1 MSTQVEAAFREGA
14 EGPSPAYPVGHT
26 DAYIRTFSRILA
38 ALRLAAATSVDDE
51 KLVALADAR
60 AAAILRGE

>member
-1 MSTQVEAAFREGA
+1 MSTEAEI
-14 EGPSPAYPVGHT
+14 EVAYSAGQT
-26 DAYIRTFSRILA
+26 DAYLRTFSRILA
-38 ALRLAAATSVDDE
+38 GLRVEARNSVDDE